1 MDTPFCYGTFS
12 RVITDINNYV
22 YKMKLLA
29 FIIKRIEYSLSCD
42 GSTHTYVHMYLD
54 GQNEKDNL
62 LEQNVVSHIIK
73 TDLIFSCI
81 VVH

>member
-1 MDTPFCYGTFS
+1 
-12 RVITDINNYV
+12 
-22 YKMKLLA
+22 MKLLA
-29 FIIKRIEYSLSCD
+29 FIIKRIEYSLSCE
-42 GSTHTYVHMYLD
+42 GSTHTYLD

-62 LEQNVVSHIIK
+62 LEQNVASHTIK